1 MSAAENK
8 MQSQTPDVATA
19 SMPDTARILLATY
32 TGPAIYADQNVSA
45 ASNTAAA
52 MLLERSG
59 WWREAEAWLKAGPRV
74 PLLVKIPTDASPIT
88 VEWTAINLAD
98 SQYVLLGRN
107 ITLEKNLQE
116 VLTDSRDR
124 FRDLVELTADLA
136 WEISPEGNF
145 TYIVG
150 GKSMGYKPE
159 DLLGKRARDFII
171 RRPLLNDIEIFKTE
185 EPIEKREVHMRRAD
199 GTGARVLVSAR
210 PLRNAKGEWRG
221 VRGLFRDVT
230 EALERQEELAQ
241 VQRRDRLIAEFVKSL
256 REAHEAKTALRIAA
270 TEISEALGAAGCRIY
285 NLDNQH
291 VLQTAIES
299 GMALPEAVNGYNRE
313 LLREDGRALVDESMA
328 SAALMGATTVQG
340 AHVNGAIWVWRPA
353 ERGGNWPEADKLL
366 LSEVADHL
374 GIVIAQLD
382 YQEKLRVLSECDG
395 LTRLLNRRTF
405 MEKLGEKIGSP
416 GNGSALFY
424 VDLDNFKAVNDTH
437 GHQRGDLVIKKLAD
451 ILHHTARP
459 SDLAG
464 RMGGDEFV
472 LWVDGI
478 NRADAENMAKRLVAV
493 GNELRSLSASPEK
506 PLGVSVGVA
515 LVPSGQSL
523 RTAQL
528 MEKADSAMYQSKRSG
543 KSTWS
548 ISE

>member
-1 MSAAENK
+1 MNAAEN
-8 MQSQTPDVATA
+8 QSPAPEPTLPE
-19 SMPDTARILLATY
+19 TARILLSTY
-32 TGPAIYADQNVSA
+32 TGPAIYAENGVSV

-52 MLLERSG
+52 TLLERSG
-59 WWREAEAWLKAGPRV
+59 WWREAESWLASHART

-88 VEWTAINLAD
+88 VEWTAISVGEN
-98 SQYVLLGRN
+98 QQVLIGRN

-136 WEISPEGNF
+136 WEITVDGTF
-145 TYIVG
+145 TYIAG

-159 DLLGKRARDFII
+159 ALLGTRARDLIV
-171 RRPLLNDIEIFKTE
+171 RRPLLNDIEIFETE
-185 EPIEKREVHMRRAD
+185 EPIEKREVHVRRAD
-199 GTGARVLVSAR
+199 GKTARVLVSAR
-210 PLRNAKGEWRG
+210 PLRNAKGERRG

-230 EALERQEELAQ
+230 EAMERQEELAQ

-256 REAHEAKTALRIAA
+256 REAQEAKTALNIAA
-270 TEISEALGAAGCRIY
+270 NEIAEALGAAGCRIY
-285 NLDNQH
+285 NLDSQH
-291 VLQTAIES
+291 TLQTAIEA

-313 LLREDGRALVDESMA
+313 LLREDGRALMDESMA

-340 AHVNGAIWVWRPA
+340 AHVNGAIWVWRPTD
-353 ERGGNWPEADKLL
+353 RGGSWPEADKML

-405 MEKLGEKIGSP
+405 MEKIGQRISSP

-437 GHQRGDLVIKKLAD
+437 GHQRGDIVIKKVAD
-451 ILHHTARP
+451 VLHHTARP
-459 SDLAG
+459 NDLAG

-472 LWVDGI
+472 LWVDGV
-478 NRADAENMAKRLVAV
+478 NRQEAEAMAKRLVGMGA
-493 GNELRSLSASPEK
+493 ELRALSASPEK

-515 LVPSGQSL
+515 LVPSGQSM

-528 MEKADSAMYQSKRSG
+528 MEKADSAMYQSKRGG

-548 ISE
+548 IAE